1 MVGKSTA
8 DPDLGKLMCRRHTHR
23 QTGESIM
30 GRAQPLQDVR
40 KLLLAR
46 KQCHLIELSAVVE
59 MISVLQ
65 ASHKIRGC

>member
-1 MVGKSTA
+1 
-8 DPDLGKLMCRRHTHR
+8 
-23 QTGESIM
+23 M